1 MECTEPISLEAKT
14 SSNTALAVGEGV
26 GYVDRVGAW
35 DIEGA
40 SHRNTT
46 GEKPL
51 PGWRLFRV
59 DKIFTYK
66 PTMDKFNE
74 PRPNYNPNG
83 DKTMSKVI
91 LNAKFNT

>member
-40 SHRNTT
+40 FV
-46 GEKPL
+46 G
-51 PGWRLFRV
+51 
-59 DKIFTYK
+59 
-66 PTMDKFNE
+66 KFVVV
-74 PRPNYNPNG
+74 G
-83 DKTMSKVI
+83 ALVVGI
-91 LNAKFNT
+91 LDMEGSPEGIDETVGNALG